1 MHNPRL
7 SVRPRWGKR
16 LNREGNALLAEAGVQ
31 KKIAEQGAEVETGTP
46 AQLKTLVQKEVVR
59 WKGVISAAKITAD

>member
-7 SVRPRWGKR
+7 SVRPRRGKR
-16 LNREGNALLAEAGVQ
+16 LDRELNAILAEAGVQ

-46 AQLKTLVQKEVVR
+46 AQRKTLVQKEVAR
-59 WKGVISAAKITAD
+59 WKGIISAAKITAD